1 MAQEAAEDMKHVERT
16 MAQAETTTDHNTIR
30 RWIEQRGGKPTKV
43 KGSESN
49 DGEGI
54 LRVDFA
60 EPDDKLEPIDWDEF
74 FETFEDRQLAFLH
87 QDKTADGH
95 SSRFFKFVRRTE

>member
-1 MAQEAAEDMKHVERT
+1 
-16 MAQAETTTDHNTIR
+16 MAQAQTTTDHDVIR
-30 RWIEQRGGKPTKV
+30 CWIEQRGGRPTKV
-43 KGSESN
+43 QGTEGR

-74 FETFEDRQLAFLH
+74 FETFEDRKLAFLH
-87 QDKTADGH
+87 QDETSDGQQ
-95 SSRFFKFVRRTE
+95 SRFFKFVHRSG

>member
-1 MAQEAAEDMKHVERT
+1 

-30 RWIEQRGGKPTKV
+30 KWIEQRGGKPTKV
-43 KGSESN
+43 KDTEGN

-74 FETFEDRQLAFLH
+74 FKTFEDRQLVFLH
-87 QDKTADGH
+87 QDETSDGH
-95 SSRFFKFVRRTE
+95 PSRFFKFVRREQ